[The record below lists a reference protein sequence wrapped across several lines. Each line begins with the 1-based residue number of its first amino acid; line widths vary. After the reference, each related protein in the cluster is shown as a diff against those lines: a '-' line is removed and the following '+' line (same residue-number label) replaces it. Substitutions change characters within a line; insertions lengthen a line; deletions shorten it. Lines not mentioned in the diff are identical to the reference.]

1 MWHSLSMAFVVQ
13 GAQLSEDLHADA
25 EVQEAKLSADMA
37 ARVAAVTA
45 LSQLAQLASQQ
56 RQLPDQPSAHPDAS
70 QAGTYLPAFLACT
83 SQAFSLWHAPSLA
96 SDEDRRPQLW

>member
-1 MWHSLSMAFVVQ
+1 MDV
-13 GAQLSEDLHADA
+13 

-56 RQLPDQPSAHPDAS
+56 RQLPDSPSTCPDAHR
-70 QAGTYLPAFLACT
+70 AGAYLPSVFGKHSPCLLAVAST
-83 SQAFSLWHAPSLA
+83 RSL
-96 SDEDRRPQLW
+96 